1 LLVDRDPGVIGVQTG
16 HSIAMRI
23 ASGPQPGLSAREP
36 LLALRGMTGPMLPEA
51 VGLHA
56 KRLSCEWSASTTRWL
71 EGVSKHGERAYV
83 TKLLK
88 EQASAAGGRAAT
100 QDPTLSATRTR
111 KRGQSAPQ

>member
-1 LLVDRDPGVIGVQTG
+1 
-16 HSIAMRI
+16 
-23 ASGPQPGLSAREP
+23 
-36 LLALRGMTGPMLPEA
+36 MTGPMLPEA

-88 EQASAAGGRAAT
+88 EQASAADSNAGTAGSSEGGDEEVVDAEFSEV
-100 QDPTLSATRTR
+100 DEDN
-111 KRGQSAPQ
+111 KG